1 MIACSKSFDS
11 VEALLS
17 LQFLVFWGL
26 FLRVHV
32 SSAQLASAVRKS
44 KSNHHHHGDVTDRLK
59 RRIHALQSYHD
70 TLQEALVSSD
80 RAWSTCTVSLGACCE
95 WSPQPKHE
103 ERSKKTKRTHT
114 HSNHRRRG
122 SRESWASQELTIGV
136 KAVTR
141 EWQCVTSTTSET
153 SCLILHGILSCAR
166 ATLPFHLKECQPVS
180 NTHFFPT

>member
-1 MIACSKSFDS
+1 MFTCHRHS
-11 VEALLS
+11 S
-17 LQFLVFWGL
+17 LQPCEN
-26 FLRVHV
+26 
-32 SSAQLASAVRKS
+32 QNQ
-44 KSNHHHHGDVTDRLK
+44 NHHHHGDVTDRLK

-80 RAWSTCTVSLGACCE
+80 RAWSTCTISLDACCE

-103 ERSKKTKRTHT
+103 ERSKKTKRNTHT
-114 HSNHRRRG
+114 HSNHHRRG

-136 KAVTR
+136 KTVTR

-166 ATLPFHLKECQPVS
+166 ATLPFHLEECQSVS
-180 NTHFFPT
+180 NTYFFPTESTPCWNKPCASIDGLSLC